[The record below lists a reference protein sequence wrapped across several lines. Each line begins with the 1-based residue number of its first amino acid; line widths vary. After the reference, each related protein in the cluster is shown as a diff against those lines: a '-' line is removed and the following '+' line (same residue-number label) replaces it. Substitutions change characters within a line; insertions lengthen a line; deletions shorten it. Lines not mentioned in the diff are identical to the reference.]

1 MPSRESFCVIRP
13 RALKESK
20 VHERSTT
27 KWLSAMALIPW
38 ALALVALL
46 PSSPATAHP
55 LAPALLELHT
65 LEDGRAEVAWKT
77 SRLKPRGADIR
88 PLLPSE
94 CPAISDAQV
103 EEDGQS
109 VTLRWSIQ
117 CPENQGLVGRRIA
130 ISGLEATRIDVLVRV
145 TLADQ
150 RVVSTVL
157 RAGDS
162 EFLIPARP
170 GKGQVFRAYTQLG
183 FEHILTGPD
192 HLLFVLGL
200 ILLVVGARPLVKTV
214 TAFTVGHSITLSIV
228 ALGWVRVPSSLIEIF
243 IAGSVLLLAVELTT
257 RSPEHPSLIR
267 RKPWLVAVAFGL
279 LHGMGFAGA
288 LAEIGL
294 PDDEIPLALFAFN
307 VGIELGQLAF
317 VAVILAGKALLGT
330 PLERAPSWLFRA
342 PAYAIGT
349 LAVYW
354 MLERTAAIF

>member
-1 MPSRESFCVIRP
+1 MPSRESLCVIRP
-13 RALKESK
+13 RAIEESK

-46 PSSPATAHP
+46 PSSPASAHP
-55 LAPALLELHT
+55 LAPALLELQT
-65 LEDGRAEVAWKT
+65 LEDGRVEVAWKT
-77 SRLKPRGADIR
+77 SRLRPRGTDIR

-94 CPAISDAQV
+94 CPAISDARV
-103 EEDGQS
+103 EEDEQS

-117 CPENQGLVGRRIA
+117 CPKSQGLIGRRVA
-130 ISGLEATRIDVLVRV
+130 VSGLEATRIDVLVRI

-170 GKGQVFRAYTQLG
+170 GKGQVFRAYSQLG

-317 VAVILAGKALLGT
+317 VAVILAGKALLRT

-354 MLERTAAIF
+354 MLERTAAMF